1 MAARQSDTRRNQL
14 LAVVTFAV
22 AVIIA
27 ACGTGATGE
36 AKTITIA
43 LLTPE
48 NGGPQFSESGP
59 DLVSTETPTV
69 GNQATPATPTGGKAS
84 DEEPGGNP
92 LDVQVPEADSRD
104 PVVSFT
110 NVAAEVLGDGW
121 RLWNGRPG
129 VVIFDYNR
137 DGLLDIYIT
146 AEADRSNRLYRNDG
160 GLTFTDVGDRAGVGA
175 LESHSTGAVACDL
188 DNDGYQDLYVGA
200 WGDPNDGLDFRSTG
214 VMPGNTDNLFL
225 NNGDDTFTDVTATAF
240 GDDVNF
246 RSATSIGC
254 SDVDGDGWL
263 DLYVGN
269 LLGND
274 FRDFATANHAGH
286 YNLLYVNNRDM
297 TFTEMAREVG
307 VEGPEVMM
315 LDEDGAP
322 ILFEDPETG
331 VMYEGWDPTFT
342 DDLGNAVG
350 EPTGQ
355 THGVTFFDHDDDGD
369 QDLWLANDGDR
380 IHIYR
385 NDSLPGDV
393 RFTSIA
399 PKMGLDIQGAWMG
412 FAIGDYDG
420 DGDLDVFVPNIGY
433 HPRLRPPMKGP
444 SGSCEYHD
452 RFPWGTC
459 MHFLLRND
467 GTRSTP
473 DAGVIGIFEEEAATT
488 EILPSPYLPP
498 ESLDLSRVHPD
509 QQAPEGLAAYD
520 FGFGTTFFDYDNDGD
535 QDLYWLGSTVSSG
548 MGPGG
553 DVFPGVGRMLRGDGV
568 GGFEDITVRARLLDI
583 LGVNYE
589 DLDDPDSIL
598 SMRARKINNRFH
610 ENGKGLAHGD
620 LDGDG
625 YVDLVGVNSS
635 GEIWEGRYTTVT
647 VAPAP
652 IFLWVN
658 GGGLNHWLTL
668 RLIGRM
674 AIDGTGSNADG
685 IGARVY
691 LHDSEWENGGPGVL
705 VQEVVAGSSYLS
717 MDSLDL
723 EFGLGRVA
731 EIDEIRVFW
740 PSGRTQ
746 TLNDVAGD
754 RVLQITEPVAEG
766 M

>member
-1 MAARQSDTRRNQL
+1 MTVTTLESAADGRTDTSEAAFL
-14 LAVVTFAV
+14 LTV
-22 AVIIA
+22 ADPPGGGGSESPVESS
-27 ACGTGATGE
+27 TSNDVLTGE
-36 AKTITIA
+36 A
-43 LLTPE
+43 
-48 NGGPQFSESGP
+48 SG
-59 DLVSTETPTV
+59 
-69 GNQATPATPTGGKAS
+69 AR
-84 DEEPGGNP
+84 PG
-92 LDVQVPEADSRD
+92 DQVVP
-104 PVVSFT
+104 FI
-110 NVAAEVLGDGW
+110 NVAADVLGDGLM
-121 RLWNGRPG
+121 LWNERPG
-129 VVIFDYNR
+129 VVIFDYDR
-137 DGLLDIYIT
+137 DGRLDVYIT
-146 AEADRSNRLYRNDG
+146 AEAGRSNRLYRNDG
-160 GLTFTDVGDRAGVGA
+160 GLVFTDVGEQAGVA
-175 LESHSTGAVACDL
+175 AVESHSTGAVACDL
-188 DNDGYQDLYVGA
+188 NNDGHLDLYVGA

-214 VMPGNTDNLFL
+214 HDPGNTDNLFM
-225 NNGDDTFTDVTATAF
+225 NNGDGTFTDITASAL
-240 GDDVNF
+240 GDDVNI
-246 RSATSIGC
+246 RAATSIAC

-269 LLGND
+269 LMAND
-274 FRDFATANHAGH
+274 FRDFATANHPGH
-286 YNLLYVNNRDM
+286 YNLLYMNDGDM
-297 TFTEMAREVG
+297 TFTEMAGDVG
-307 VEGPEVMM
+307 VDGPEVMM

-331 VMYEGWDPTFT
+331 VMYEGWDPTFI
-342 DDLGNAVG
+342 DDLDNVVG

-355 THGVTFFDHDDDGD
+355 THGVMFFDHDDDGD

-380 IHIYR
+380 LYVYR
-385 NDSLPGDV
+385 NDSSPGRV

-399 PKMGLDIQGAWMG
+399 PRMGLDVQGAWMG
-412 FAIGDYDG
+412 FALGDYDG

-433 HPRLRPPMKGP
+433 HPRLRPPMEGP

-467 GTRSTP
+467 GTREAEGLGT
-473 DAGVIGIFEEEAATT
+473 IGLFTEVAAAT
-488 EILPSPYLPP
+488 EVVPSPYLPP
-498 ESLDLSRVHPD
+498 ESLDPTRVHPD
-509 QQAPEGLAAYD
+509 QEVPEGLAAYD
-520 FGFGTTFFDYDNDGD
+520 FGFGTTFFDHDNDGD

-620 LDGDG
+620 LTGDG
-625 YVDLVGVNSS
+625 FVDLVGVNSS
-635 GEIWEGRYTTVT
+635 GEIWEGRETTIT

-652 IFLWVN
+652 IFMWIN
-658 GGGLNHWLTL
+658 GGGDNHWLTL
-668 RLIGRM
+668 RLHGRM

-691 LHDSEWENGGPGVL
+691 LQDSEWAANEPGVK
-705 VQEVVAGSSYLS
+705 VQEVIAGSSYLS

-723 EFGLGRVA
+723 EFGLGGVTSV
-731 EIDEIRVFW
+731 DEIVIRW

-746 TLNDVAGD
+746 TLTDVSGD
-754 RVLQITEPVAEG
+754 RVVEVIEPAE
-766 M
+766 